1 MAFPFLAV
9 AAAVAAAGTLGATYM
24 GAQAAKEQRE
34 ARRAQS
40 RGQQFRAKR
49 ERVQQVREALVRQ
62 SRIENQAAGQGVGGS
77 SGALSGVGSV
87 ASQAASN
94 ISAIGSELAI
104 GRTVSRGFGRA
115 DKYRAQAQMWKQG
128 GDLASMG
135 ISLLPKGGSTP
146 PQIQGGV
153 ENRGKFNE
161 IDWNQF

>member
-1 MAFPFLAV
+1 MSFAITALVV
-9 AAAVAAAGTLGATYM
+9 AAVGTVGATIQ
-24 GAQAAKEQRE
+24 GTKAAKEQRE

-62 SRIENQAAGQGVGGS
+62 SRIENQAASQGVGGS
-77 SGALSGVGSV
+77 SGAMSGAGSV

-104 GRTVSRGFGRA
+104 GRTVSRGYGRA
-115 DKYRAQAQMWKQG
+115 AKLQGQAQMFQQG
-128 GDLASMG
+128 SSLVNAG
-135 ISLLPKGGSTP
+135 ISLLPKGGGGGIK

-153 ENRGKFNE
+153 ENKGKFNE